1 MYNQLQILGTS
12 TSLSHIPPSR
22 MQTRSG
28 RVVSSFYFNT
38 LSQRAKKLERFSKY
52 VTVIMKTCET
62 VA

>member
-12 TSLSHIPPSR
+12 TSLSHIPPSG

-38 LSQRAKKLERFSKY
+38 LSQRAKNLVQNTNVSRN
-52 VTVIMKTCET
+52 T
-62 VA
+62 